1 MTVPL
6 IITVIAAD
14 KPGLVESLAQTISRH
29 GGNWLDSRMARM
41 GGQFAGILRV
51 DIPSASVDPLRN
63 QLQGLTSQGISV
75 QLAVSGDAE
84 PAPQQQLFLNLVGN
98 DRPGIV
104 HEVSAILSRHG
115 INVEHLETQVE
126 PAPMSSELL
135 FHARARLS
143 LLPQTDTEAL
153 RADLEELADE
163 LMVELSSEEIS
174 DPLLEA

>member
-14 KPGLVESLAQTISRH
+14 KPGLVESLAQTIKQH
-29 GGNWLDSRMARM
+29 DGNWLDSRMARM

-51 DIPSASVDPLRN
+51 DIAADSVDPLRN
-63 QLQGLTSQGISV
+63 QLQGLTSRGISI
-75 QLAVSGDAE
+75 QLAVTGDAD
-84 PAPQQQLFLNLVGN
+84 PAPQQQLYLSLVGN

-115 INVEHLETQVE
+115 INVEHLETQVQ

-135 FHARARLS
+135 FHARARLG

-153 RADLEELADE
+153 RADLESLADE
-163 LMVELSSEEIS
+163 LMVELSNEEIS
-174 DPLLEA
+174 EPLAES

>member
-14 KPGLVESLAQTISRH
+14 KPGLVENLAQVIKRH

-51 DIPSASVDPLRN
+51 DIASGGVDSLHDELR
-63 QLQGLTSQGISV
+63 QLANLGISI
-75 QLAVSGDAE
+75 QLAVSGEAD
-84 PAPQQQLFLNLVGN
+84 PTPQQQLFLSLVGN

-115 INVEHLETQVE
+115 INVEHLKTRVE

-135 FHARARLS
+135 FHARAHLS

-153 RADLEELADE
+153 RADLESLADE
-163 LMVELSSEEIS
+163 LIVELSTEELSE
-174 DPLLEA
+174 PLSGG

>member
-6 IITVIAAD
+6 IITVMAAD
-14 KPGLVESLAQTISRH
+14 KPGLVESLAQTIRQH

-51 DIPSASVDPLRN
+51 EIAAENVDSLRN
-63 QLQGLTSQGISV
+63 QLQGLTSRGISI
-75 QLAVSGDAE
+75 QLAVTGAAE
-84 PAPQQQLFLNLVGN
+84 PAAQQQLFLSLVGN

-104 HEVSAILSRHG
+104 HEVSAVLTRHG
-115 INVEHLETQVE
+115 INVEHLETRVQ

-143 LLPQTDTEAL
+143 LLPQTDTRTL
-153 RADLEELADE
+153 RADLEDLADE
-163 LMVELSSEEIS
+163 LMVELSDEEIS
-174 DPLLEA
+174 EPLDEV

>member
-1 MTVPL
+1 MTIPL
-6 IITVIAAD
+6 ILTVIAAD
-14 KPGLVESLAQTISRH
+14 KPGLVERLARLINQH

-51 DIPSASVDPLRN
+51 DIPRDRVEPLREA
-63 QLQGLTSQGISV
+63 LQQLTSLGISV
-75 QLAVSGDAE
+75 QLAVSGEAE
-84 PAPQQQLFLNLVGN
+84 ADPLQHLYLTLVGN

-115 INVEHLETQVE
+115 INVEQLETYCE

-135 FHARARLS
+135 FHARARLG

-153 RADLEELADE
+153 RADLEDLADE
-163 LMVELSSEEIS
+163 LMVELSTEQISE
-174 DPLLEA
+174 PLGAL